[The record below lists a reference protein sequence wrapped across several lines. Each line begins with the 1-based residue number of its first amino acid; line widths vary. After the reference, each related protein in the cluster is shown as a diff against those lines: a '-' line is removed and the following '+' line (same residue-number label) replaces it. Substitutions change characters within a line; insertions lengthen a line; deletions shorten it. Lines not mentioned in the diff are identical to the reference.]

1 MGEEKEGSALEE
13 QYGYTVPAE
22 AVEGHG
28 SCLSVNGT
36 VNLSLCTSI
45 MINLSLCTSIM
56 KERNREEDWTMK
68 SGHCKGI
75 LSRVGLSFPFLL
87 LKIQFC
93 YCNFPEGSFLKV
105 PWEAVDT

>member
-1 MGEEKEGSALEE
+1 MEEKC
-13 QYGYTVPAE
+13 GYTVPAE

-28 SCLSVNGT
+28 RCSSVSGT
-36 VNLSLCTSI
+36 VTLSLCTGI
-45 MINLSLCTSIM
+45 L

-75 LSRVGLSFPFLL
+75 LSGVGLSFPFLL
-87 LKIQFC
+87 LTIQFC

-105 PWEAVDT
+105 PWEAAET

>member
-1 MGEEKEGSALEE
+1 MGEEKERSALEE
-13 QYGYTVPAE
+13 QYGYIVPAE
-22 AVEGHG
+22 AVEGQG

-36 VNLSLCTSI
+36 V
-45 MINLSLCTSIM
+45 NLSLCTSIM

>member
-1 MGEEKEGSALEE
+1 M
-13 QYGYTVPAE
+13 PAE

-45 MINLSLCTSIM
+45 M
-56 KERNREEDWTMK
+56 KESNREEDWTMK

-75 LSRVGLSFPFLL
+75 LSRVGLLFPFLL
-87 LKIQFC
+87 LKIAFC
-93 YCNFPEGSFLKV
+93 YCNFPEGSFLRV
-105 PWEAVDT
+105 PWEAVET